1 MLVAGAGTG
10 GTITG
15 LSTALRDREVGV
27 YPREEGEVEEVLMSR
42 RREREKKEEE
52 KMGMEVDC
60 KRGSS
65 EGGGSDGVG
74 QVDDVLD
81 HEGEPKQL
89 VNTSHPEPPRRGIVV
104 AVDPVGSILGGGDS
118 TDDYAVEGIG
128 YDFFP
133 AVLDPTE
140 KTVDQWVKTT
150 DEEAFAMVR
159 VCM

>member
-1 MLVAGAGTG
+1 
-10 GTITG
+10 
-15 LSTALRDREVGV
+15 VGV
-27 YPREEGEVEEVLMSR
+27 YPREEREVEGLLMSR
-42 RREREKKEEE
+42 RRERERKEEE
-52 KMGMEVDC
+52 KMGMEVDGE
-60 KRGSS
+60 RGSS

-81 HEGEPKQL
+81 HKGDRGHVVDTTETTIFNPD
-89 VNTSHPEPPRRGIVV
+89 PRRGIVV
-104 AVDPVGSILGGGDS
+104 AVDPVGSILGGGES
-118 TDDYAVEGIG
+118 TSDYAVEGIG